1 MPLVLREL
9 AESDEPSFRRAV
21 EEFKVSDP
29 DWAFAFFFDGVTD
42 FPAYV
47 RRMHAWTRGEE
58 LPENYV
64 PNTFLVGVVDGG
76 VVGRL
81 SFRHR
86 LNDFLLRIGGHVGY
100 GVVASHRRKG
110 YAREMLKQ
118 SFPLV
123 RARGI
128 DRLLLTCDDDNVG
141 SRKVIESCGGV
152 LENTVEVP
160 GQTVLKRRYWISLGT
175 AHP

>member
-1 MPLVLREL
+1 MLREL
-9 AESDEPSFRRAV
+9 TDSDEPSFRKAV
-21 EEFKVSDP
+21 EEFRVSDP
-29 DWAFAFFFDGVTD
+29 EWAFAFFFDGVTD

-47 RRMHAWTRGEE
+47 RRLAAWTRGEE

-64 PNTFLVGVVDGG
+64 PSTFLVGVVDGAG
-76 VVGRL
+76 VGRV

-100 GVVASHRRKG
+100 GVVPSFRRRG
-110 YAREMLKQ
+110 YAREMLRQ
-118 SFPLV
+118 TLPLV
-123 RARGI
+123 RACGI

-141 SRKVIESCGGV
+141 SWKVIESCGGV

-160 GQTVLKRRYWISLGT
+160 GQAVRKRRYWISLGT
-175 AHP
+175 TRP